1 MVLRLLADLIGLL
14 ALTVRPRRSI
24 EAENLVLRR
33 QLALFKERGVKP
45 RRIDAATR
53 LSLAWLSRLC
63 DWRSCVIV
71 VRPETIVRW
80 HRAGWRLFWRYKSR
94 PGRPPIPLELR
105 QLIRRMASENP
116 LWGEE
121 RIANELLVKLG
132 IRVSPRTVRKYMPER
147 PPGHPRGD
155 QRWSTFLK
163 NHAKAILACDFFVAV
178 TATFRMLY
186 VFVVIEHSTR
196 RLAHV
201 NVTTNPS
208 ADWTLQQLR
217 EVVGNGGGHR
227 YLIHDR
233 DRIFAKHLDDSI
245 RALGVEVL
253 RSPVASPKANSLC
266 ERVIGTARRE
276 CLDWLIP
283 MSEAHLRAI
292 LKCWVTHYNGGR
304 PHSALGPGVPD
315 PPREAGSH
323 PEARNPPSLGGG
335 CARPREIGPRWL
347 ASRVFLAFAERERVT
362 VVIREGRK
370 QRRRDYLR
378 STTTTVPTE
387 EPVAAKLLRLD

>member
-1 MVLRLLADLIGLL
+1 MVLRLLADVIGLL

-24 EAENLVLRR
+24 EAENLFLRR
-33 QLALFKERGVKP
+33 QLALFKERGVRP
-45 RRIDAATR
+45 RRIDTATR
-53 LSLAWLSRLC
+53 LSLAWLSTLC

-71 VRPETIVRW
+71 VRPETIVLW

-94 PGRPPIPLELR
+94 PGRPPIPLDLR

-132 IRVSPRTVRKYMPER
+132 IRVSPRTVRKYMPGG
-147 PPGHPRGD
+147 PTGHPRGD
-155 QRWSTFLK
+155 QRWSTFLR
-163 NHAKAILACDFFVAV
+163 NHATAILACDFFVAV
-178 TATFRMLY
+178 TATFRTLY

-196 RLAHV
+196 RLAHI
-201 NVTTNPS
+201 NVTTNPN

-217 EVVGNGGGHR
+217 EVVGNGEGHR

-245 RALGVEVL
+245 KALGVDVL
-253 RSPVASPKANSLC
+253 RSPVASPKANSIC

-283 MSEAHLRAI
+283 LSEAHLRAI

-304 PHSALGPGVPD
+304 PQSALGPGVP
-315 PPREAGSH
+315 
-323 PEARNPPSLGGG
+323 NPPEEHAVMLAPETRHRLAADVLVLVKSVLGGLHHEYSLG
-335 CARPREIGPRWL
+335 RVQPR
-347 ASRVFLAFAERERVT
+347 A
-362 VVIREGRK
+362 
-370 QRRRDYLR
+370 
-378 STTTTVPTE
+378 
-387 EPVAAKLLRLD
+387 

>member
-1 MVLRLLADLIGLL
+1 MLQAARAIVGVAWEVPRSVVSFLRSSRAI
-14 ALTVRPRRSI
+14 R
-24 EAENLVLRR
+24 AENLVLRKQLASYLER
-33 QLALFKERGVKP
+33 GIKPGRVDHATRVSLALF
-45 RRIDAATR
+45 
-53 LSLAWLSRLC
+53 SRMC
-63 DWRSCVIV
+63 DWRAVV
-71 VRPETIVRW
+71 VTVRPSTIIRW
-80 HRAGWRLFWRYKSR
+80 HRMGWRVFWRYQSR
-94 PGRPPIPLELR
+94 PGRPPVPLELR
-105 QLIRRMASENP
+105 RLIRRMATENP

-132 IRVSPRTVRKYMPER
+132 IRVSPRTVGKYMPKR
-147 PPGHPRGD
+147 PPGQPRGD
-155 QRWSTFLK
+155 QRWSTFLR

-186 VFVVIEHSTR
+186 VFVVIEHGTR
-196 RLAHV
+196 RLAHI
-201 NVTTNPS
+201 NVTAHPT

-217 EVVGNGGGHR
+217 EVVGNGGRHR

-233 DRIFAKHLDDSI
+233 DQIFAKHLDDSI

-315 PPREAGSH
+315 PPQNQEAIPKLETRHRLAADALVLAKSV
-323 PEARNPPSLGGG
+323 LGGLHHEYSL
-335 CARPREIGPRWL
+335 APRS
-347 ASRVFLAFAERERVT
+347 A
-362 VVIREGRK
+362 
-370 QRRRDYLR
+370 
-378 STTTTVPTE
+378 
-387 EPVAAKLLRLD
+387 

>member
-1 MVLRLLADLIGLL
+1 VIAFACMVLRLLADLIGFLV
-14 ALTVRPRRSI
+14 LTARSRRSI

-33 QLALFKERGVKP
+33 QLALFKERGVRP

-53 LSLAWLSRLC
+53 VSLAWLSRLC

-80 HRAGWRLFWRYKSR
+80 HRAGWRLYWRYRSR
-94 PGRPPIPLELR
+94 PGRPPISPELR
-105 QLIRRMASENP
+105 QLIRRMATENP

-132 IRVSPRTVRKYMPER
+132 IRVSPRTVRKYMPVR
-147 PPGHPRGD
+147 PPGQPRGN

-163 NHAKAILACDFFVAV
+163 NHAKAILACDFFIAV
-178 TATFRMLY
+178 TATFRLLY
-186 VFVVIEHSTR
+186 VFVVIEHGTR
-196 RLAHV
+196 RLAHI
-201 NVTTNPS
+201 NVTANPT

-233 DRIFAKHLDDSI
+233 DQIFARHLDDSI
-245 RALGVEVL
+245 RALGVKVL

-283 MSEAHLRAI
+283 MSEAHLLAI

-315 PPREAGSH
+315 PPKNREVIPKLESRHRLAADALVLVTSVLGGLH
-323 PEARNPPSLGGG
+323 HEYSLGKVQTS
-335 CARPREIGPRWL
+335 A
-347 ASRVFLAFAERERVT
+347 
-362 VVIREGRK
+362 
-370 QRRRDYLR
+370 
-378 STTTTVPTE
+378 
-387 EPVAAKLLRLD
+387 